1 MKNNEKINSYKEY
14 LKKVKE
20 YETYIKL
27 ISDPANRASNSLLV
41 SGDPGIGK
49 TYRAR
54 KILEE
59 HSKCPFL
66 VVNGRISAVKLYQT
80 MWENNDA
87 VIVLDDVNSIIQ
99 DKKDGASLLKAA
111 TDSERTREISWNARN
126 HDCIPVKKYNCKNN
140 LKIAERMDWLVQTSN
155 NKRLE
160 RSHEAKNTFPDMF
173 YFTGALI
180 ILTNKSLH
188 TVDKASEG
196 AVSNRGNHMEIMF
209 TTEGA
214 IDFIKTFGPTMTEYN
229 GVKMKAKTIS
239 ETIKFLTSEKALQY
253 YARTRKRP
261 TLRNLGKIE
270 GLYQAGMKL
279 DLDILENNTEY
290 AFEDNI

>member
-1 MKNNEKINSYKEY
+1 MLNNDKINSYKEF
-14 LKKVKE
+14 LEKINE
-20 YETYIKL
+20 YESYIKL
-27 ISDPANRASNSLLV
+27 ISDPDNRAANTLVV

-49 TYRAR
+49 TYRAE
-54 KILEE
+54 KLLNE

-66 VVNGRISAVKLYQT
+66 VLNGRITAVKLYQT

-111 TDSERTREISWNARN
+111 TESKRVRQVSWSARN
-126 HDCIPVKKYNCKNN
+126 PDCISVKKYNCQSNV
-140 LKIAERMDWLVQTSN
+140 KIAERMDTLVGTSN

-160 RSHEAKNTFPDMF
+160 RAHEAKNTFPDMF

-180 ILTNKSLH
+180 ILTNKSLY
-188 TVDKASEG
+188 TVDKATEG
-196 AVSNRGNHMEIMF
+196 ALSNRGNHMEIMF
-209 TTEGA
+209 STEGA

-229 GVKMKAKTIS
+229 GVKLKAKTIK
-239 ETIKFLTSEKALQY
+239 ETIKFLTSEKAMQY
-253 YARTRKRP
+253 YARTHKRP
-261 TLRNLGKIE
+261 TLRNLGKLE

-279 DLDILENNTEY
+279 DLNILANNTEF
-290 AFEDNI
+290 AFEDNV

>member
-1 MKNNEKINSYKEY
+1 MLNNDKINSYKEY
-14 LKKVKE
+14 LTKINE
-20 YETYIKL
+20 YESYIKL
-27 ISDPANRASNSLLV
+27 ISDPDNRAANTLVV

-49 TYRAR
+49 TYRAE
-54 KILEE
+54 KILSE

-66 VVNGRISAVKLYQT
+66 VLNGRITAVKLYQT
-80 MWENNDA
+80 MWENHDA

-111 TDSERTREISWNARN
+111 TESKRIRQVSWSARN
-126 HDCIPVKKYNCKNN
+126 PDCIPVNKYNCPTN
-140 LKIAERMDWLVQTSN
+140 LKIAQRMDELVQTSN

-160 RSHEAKNTFPDMF
+160 RAHEAKNTFPSMF

-180 ILTNKSLH
+180 ILTNKSLY
-188 TVDKASEG
+188 TVDKATEG
-196 AVSNRGNHMEIMF
+196 ALSNRGNHMEIMF
-209 TTEGA
+209 STEGA

-229 GVKMKAKTIS
+229 GVKLKAKTIK
-239 ETIKFLTSEKALQY
+239 ETIKFLTSEKAMQY

-261 TLRNLGKIE
+261 TLRNLGKLE

-279 DLDILENNTEY
+279 DLNILANNTEF
-290 AFEDNI
+290 AFEDNA